1 MRNFSSLRLRALLL
15 LCVGVGIFSSFSLSA
30 QDLASA
36 QKLIKEGKFT
46 TALPILLELH
56 KKTPKDYVV
65 MYEIGSVYSELDKP
79 DSALKYYTKAEDEDS
94 NPMTYRGMADG
105 LSGVGKFKEALVF
118 AEKAIKKD
126 DKDILNYL
134 AFAQV
139 MIDSVG
145 DKNTEPNNM
154 KAIQAAEQRI
164 LKARQINANSV
175 DVEIAYGNLQYSQKI
190 YELAKDAYEKAL
202 SIDPTIIKARE
213 NLATTYYRMANKST
227 DKQESNE
234 LFGKAL
240 VEWDKL
246 TRLDTN
252 NARAWAEKG
261 KIQYF
266 AKQYREAIS
275 TLRRAQSLDPNNV
288 EIRWF
293 LSNSAFDLLDR
304 EKKVYDEKLLENLN
318 FVQTNLKGL
327 ENYSRRVSQD
337 LDSLGKTVELML
349 AKTYYYERKLPQA
362 VKAFADIKK
371 ARGLKDDDLNLYSNA
386 LINNGDTT
394 TAFNNYFETIEKY
407 GPAKQCGLLN
417 RLVGVAYNFK
427 RYADVIRLGRMR
439 IASCNDTNNF
449 KVRYFIGLAYYSMGN
464 ADSAII
470 ELREVIKQDSLALDA
485 RNTLISCYATLAAKY
500 REAKDTKLA
509 KEQETLYKD
518 ELEKARQVAV
528 TGNPKLSKRA
538 IELVFLELCQ
548 TATKDKRNAD
558 NKKYA
563 AEWIKVNP
571 ASEFGNLYMAIG
583 FQVDQNN
590 TEACKYWKE
599 VLKINPN
606 NKTALEQAKDLG
618 CK

>member
-1 MRNFSSLRLRALLL
+1 MSKTSLLASCRSLLVTAFIILVSSYALY
-15 LCVGVGIFSSFSLSA
+15 A
-30 QDLASA
+30 QDINTARELM
-36 QKLIKEGKFT
+36 KVGKFT
-46 TALPILLELH
+46 QALSILTDLH
-56 KKTPKDYVV
+56 KKTPKDYQV
-65 MYEIGSVYSELDKP
+65 MYELGHVYSELDKA
-79 DSALKYYTKAEDEDS
+79 DSALKYYIKAEDEES
-94 NPMTYRGMADG
+94 VPMTYRGMADG

-145 DKNTEPNNM
+145 DKNTDPNNM

-175 DVEIAYGNLQYSQKI
+175 DVEVAYGNLQYAQKI

-202 SIDPTIIKARE
+202 SIDQNLLKARE

-234 LFGKAL
+234 LFSKAL

-252 NARAWAEKG
+252 NARAWYEKG

-266 AKQYREAIS
+266 AKQYREAIG
-275 TLRRAQSLDPNNV
+275 TLRRAQSLDQSNV

-349 AKTYYYERKLPQA
+349 AKTYYYEKKLPQA

-427 RYADVIRLGRMR
+427 RFNDVLRLGRMR
-439 IASCNDTNNF
+439 IASCNDTNNVR
-449 KVRYFIGLAYYSMGN
+449 VRYFIGLAYFSLGQV
-464 ADSAII
+464 DSAVT
-470 ELREVIKQDSLALDA
+470 ELSEVVKQDTLALDA
-485 RNTLISCYATLAAKY
+485 RNMLVSCYTTIGARAK
-500 REAKDTKLA
+500 EAKDAKGEKEAVAKYKEELGKAYQLA
-509 KEQETLYKD
+509 SS
-518 ELEKARQVAV
+518 
-528 TGNPKLSKRA
+528 GNPKLSKRA
-538 IELVFLELCQ
+538 VEQVFLELCQ
-548 TATKDKRNAD
+548 SATKEKRNAD
-558 NKKYA
+558 TRKYA
-563 AEWIKVNP
+563 SDWVKFNP
-571 ASEFGNLYMAIG
+571 SSEFGNLYLAIG
-583 FQVDQNN
+583 YQVDQNN

-606 NKTALEQAKDLG
+606 NKTALEQSKDLG